1 MLVTKVFVDQL
12 QCIDFGIFPTRQR
25 ESSGNCLVALL
36 KSGST
41 AGIDPEYVGIWMQI
55 LERIAVLD
63 SDLRFPNSESEL
75 RPLGVQR
82 LNGT

>member
-12 QCIDFGIFPTRQR
+12 QCIDFRIFPTRQR

-36 KSGST
+36 KSSSAT
-41 AGIDPEYVGIWMQI
+41 GINPEYMGIWISI

-63 SDLRFPNSESEL
+63 SNLRFPILKFEL
-75 RPLGVQR
+75 RLLEVH
-82 LNGT
+82 